1 MNILIPMAGEGK
13 RFSEAGYQKS
23 KPAIPTYDRRSGEKV
38 PMVVCATMD
47 LPYVGLGG
55 GANLIYVDRDF
66 HRNGGVEDEIRKFYP
81 DARFINVGHLTEG
94 QASTCLLAEP
104 FINNDEE
111 LLIAGCDNGMEYSV
125 SAFDRERQEADVL
138 VFTYRNNECVMD
150 NPDAYGWMDVDGNN
164 RVLGTSIKKALSD
177 NPMQDHAVVATFWFK
192 HGRIFVDAAKK
203 MIREG
208 DRIKN
213 EFYVDQTI
221 RHILQ
226 LGHIV
231 KVFEI
236 DRYIGWGTPEDY
248 ELYQRTFDYWRG
260 FCKKEKIK

>member
-1 MNILIPMAGEGK
+1 MNILIPMAGAGK
-13 RFSEAGYQKS
+13 RFSEAGYKKS
-23 KPAIPTYDRRSGEKV
+23 KPAISTYDRRSGKKV

-47 LPYVGLGG
+47 LPYVELR

-66 HRNGGVEDEIRKFYP
+66 HMNEGVEDEIRNFYP
-81 DARFINVGHLTEG
+81 DARFINIGHLTEG
-94 QASTCLLAEP
+94 QASTCLLAER

-125 SAFDRERQEADVL
+125 SDFDRECQEADVL
-138 VFTYRNNECVMD
+138 VFTYRNNESVLN
-150 NPDAYGWMDVDGNN
+150 NPDAYGWMVVDRNN
-164 RVLGTSIKKALSD
+164 KILGTSIKKALSE

-208 DRIKN
+208 DRINN
-213 EFYVDQTI
+213 EFYVDQVIKHT
-221 RHILQ
+221 LQ
-226 LGHIV
+226 LGHIA

-236 DRYIGWGTPEDY
+236 DRYIGWGTPRDY

-260 FCKKEKIK
+260 FCNKEKIK